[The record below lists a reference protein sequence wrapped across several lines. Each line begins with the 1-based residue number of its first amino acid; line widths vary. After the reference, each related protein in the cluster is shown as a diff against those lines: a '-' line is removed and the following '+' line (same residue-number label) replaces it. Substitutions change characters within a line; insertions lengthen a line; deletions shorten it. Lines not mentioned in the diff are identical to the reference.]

1 MDMKEIIAGAARK
14 LILEKKV
21 KKLTVK
27 DIVEEC
33 QITRQAFYYHFEGIP
48 DLIQWSIGK
57 GVDRLL
63 EETRQQDGPEAALKY
78 LFVFAINAMPDVRRG
93 VESNYGKEVE
103 QTLRRGTYEL
113 FEQIVS
119 EKLSGVVLETFG
131 EGNIPSNN
139 RTLVSSIRRAS
150 ENGAIVS
157 VCSQCY
163 RGTTKLGTYA
173 TSNALKESGAVGCN
187 DMTTEAAVTKLYYL
201 FSCGYPKETIKKLMT
216 TNLRGEISM

>member
-1 MDMKEIIAGAARK
+1 MGKALIIGCGGVASVTIHKCCQNSDVFEEICIASRTKSKCDALKEK
-14 LILEKKV
+14 LSGGKTKITTAQVDADDVNQLINLINEF
-21 KKLTVK
+21 KLT
-27 DIVEEC
+27 EL
-33 QITRQAFYYHFEGIP
+33 RQVPIGVLKLFPGI
-48 DLIQWSIGK
+48 Q
-57 GVDRLL
+57 
-63 EETRQQDGPEAALKY
+63 
-78 LFVFAINAMPDVRRG
+78 F
-93 VESNYGKEVE
+93 
-103 QTLRRGTYEL
+103 EL

-216 TNLRGEISM
+216 TNLRGEISV

>member
-1 MDMKEIIAGAARK
+1 MPPQAPEF
-14 LILEKKV
+14 
-21 KKLTVK
+21 KLT
-27 DIVEEC
+27 EL
-33 QITRQAFYYHFEGIP
+33 RQVPIGVLKLFPGI
-48 DLIQWSIGK
+48 Q
-57 GVDRLL
+57 
-63 EETRQQDGPEAALKY
+63 
-78 LFVFAINAMPDVRRG
+78 F
-93 VESNYGKEVE
+93 
-103 QTLRRGTYEL
+103 EL

-163 RGTTKLGTYA
+163 RGTTKLGIYA
-173 TSNALKESGAVGCN
+173 TSNALKESGAVGCS

-216 TNLRGEISM
+216 ANLRGEISV

>member
-1 MDMKEIIAGAARK
+1 MAFASPNYPVLADVGIDIKYNQQALVMPPQAPEF
-14 LILEKKV
+14 
-21 KKLTVK
+21 KLT
-27 DIVEEC
+27 EL
-33 QITRQAFYYHFEGIP
+33 RQVPIGVLKLFPGI
-48 DLIQWSIGK
+48 Q
-57 GVDRLL
+57 
-63 EETRQQDGPEAALKY
+63 
-78 LFVFAINAMPDVRRG
+78 F
-93 VESNYGKEVE
+93 
-103 QTLRRGTYEL
+103 EL

-163 RGTTKLGTYA
+163 RGTTKLGIYA
-173 TSNALKESGAVGCN
+173 TSNALKESGAVGCS

-216 TNLRGEISM
+216 ANLRGEISV